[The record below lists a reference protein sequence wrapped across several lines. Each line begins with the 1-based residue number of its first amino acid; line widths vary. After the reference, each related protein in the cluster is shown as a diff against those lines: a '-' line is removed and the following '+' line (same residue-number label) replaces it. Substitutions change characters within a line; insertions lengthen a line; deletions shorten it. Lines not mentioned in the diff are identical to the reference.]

1 MQINIQP
8 IEILGVI
15 ATILLIISMS
25 FSCKDTKSTIKMRI
39 VNALANL
46 LFLIYSFIIG
56 AYSMMMANAFIIGLD
71 VGYIEKAYKSIKNG
85 EKNNE
90 Q

>member
-15 ATILLIISMS
+15 ATILLILSMS
-25 FSCKDTKSTIKMRI
+25 FSCKDNKSTIKMRSI
-39 VNALANL
+39 NALSNL

-56 AYSMMMANAFIIGLD
+56 AYSMMIANAFIIGLD
-71 VGYIEKAYKSIKNG
+71 VGYIEKVYKNIKSG

>member
-8 IEILGVI
+8 IEVLGVI

-25 FSCKDTKSTIKMRI
+25 FSCKDNKSTIRMRVI
-39 VNALANL
+39 NALSNL

-56 AYSMMMANAFIIGLD
+56 AYSMMIANAFIIGLD
-71 VGYIEKAYKSIKNG
+71 VRYIEKAYKSIKNG